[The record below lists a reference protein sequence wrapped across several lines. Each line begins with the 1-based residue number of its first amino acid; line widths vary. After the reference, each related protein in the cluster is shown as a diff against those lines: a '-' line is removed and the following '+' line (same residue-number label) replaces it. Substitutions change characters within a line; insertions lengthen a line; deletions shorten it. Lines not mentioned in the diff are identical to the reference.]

1 MSGAAMTRS
10 LPGLWLC
17 STESLA
23 LAGGGGVRGPG
34 VRQSSGES
42 LCPHHGQ
49 GEARGTGT
57 HVLLAWGWQGRKCNP
72 ARGRAANS
80 WSNVTTTTSRLTHH
94 HHYTHQRGSP
104 GRELC
109 NERITP
115 TFLLSHKFLSRT
127 CSSHETVLPFCMAS
141 SSQLLEKVHSI

>member
-10 LPGLWLC
+10 PPGLWLC

-49 GEARGTGT
+49 GEAREPTFYWPG
-57 HVLLAWGWQGRKCNP
+57 V
-72 ARGRAANS
+72 GRAGS
-80 WSNVTTTTSRLTHH
+80 VILPEGG
-94 HHYTHQRGSP
+94 QRTAGA
-104 GRELC
+104 
-109 NERITP
+109 
-115 TFLLSHKFLSRT
+115 
-127 CSSHETVLPFCMAS
+127 M
-141 SSQLLEKVHSI
+141 